1 MKRVSL
7 SRIRRPKQPI
17 SKNVTNRK
25 TWRVD
30 THNHKNRNKSVKQ
43 NKRVTNSKRLN
54 SNRMSSKRLNSTTF
68 RDKKTRRVNN
78 TTRHKQSRRPTNT
91 KKRVDHQNKH
101 LITNKTRRVEKKTR
115 HMKQSFH
122 KTQSYAQ
129 NNMQNKTKN
138 VRVKKPNL
146 TKHRNQTPISSGH
159 YKKQNI
165 IHHTPKL
172 DKSRTK
178 PTFYSTV
185 YKPEFS
191 DRSFDH
197 TIPSVTLV
205 DQSGDSEENESNS
218 KPILSIS
225 KHNSGTSGQETEK
238 IAYVKKEHTIK
249 TRKIDQIDNP
259 LQTIIQ
265 KIQDTLTSENSQTI
279 DDLVNSNGVES
290 PFSYENLTLKDNF
303 SDANLPSNNQV
314 SVYNNQTHDAFSST
328 KHPLY
333 EFSIPPPYTSVSNPY
348 ITIPPPP
355 YQSSYTLQ
363 NPCNI
368 SEKHDTQTQ
377 EFMLRPIIETLARL
391 ENKLEKMNE
400 VTLLQHQTQQS
411 TQHIQMPSDPPVYVP
426 STSPKPSLLIQRP
439 ARSRPKFS
447 SRIHKK

>member
-1 MKRVSL
+1 MEKNPRRMKQSL
-7 SRIRRPKQPI
+7 Y
-17 SKNVTNRK
+17 K
-25 TWRVD
+25 THSY
-30 THNHKNRNKSVKQ
+30 TQ
-43 NKRVTNSKRLN
+43 
-54 SNRMSSKRLNSTTF
+54 
-68 RDKKTRRVNN
+68 KKTR
-78 TTRHKQSRRPTNT
+78 
-91 KKRVDHQNKH
+91 
-101 LITNKTRRVEKKTR
+101 
-115 HMKQSFH
+115 
-122 KTQSYAQ
+122 
-129 NNMQNKTKN
+129 N
-138 VRVKKPNL
+138 VRIKKLNL
-146 TKHRNQTPISSGH
+146 TKHRNQTPVSSAD
-159 YKKQNI
+159 
-165 IHHTPKL
+165 PRVSKL
-172 DKSRTK
+172 EKSHTK

-218 KPILSIS
+218 KPILSKS
-225 KHNSGTSGQETEK
+225 KHNSWTSGQETEK

-265 KIQDTLTSENSQTI
+265 KIQDKLKSENPQTV
-279 DDLVNSNGVES
+279 DDLLNSNGVES
-290 PFSYENLTLKDNF
+290 HFSYENLTLKDNF
-303 SDANLPSNNQV
+303 SYVNLPSNNQV
-314 SVYNNQTHDAFSST
+314 SVYNNQTHDTFSSI

-355 YQSSYTLQ
+355 YQASFTSQ
-363 NPCNI
+363 DNCNI
-368 SEKHDTQTQ
+368 SEKNDTQTQ

-411 TQHIQMPSDPPVYVP
+411 TQHIQMQSDPPVYVP
-426 STSPKPSLLIQRP
+426 STSPKPSLLIHRP